1 MPQASLA
8 CEHVGMRIAEKCRDT
23 RDQDC
28 VSMNVIPPPVAM
40 AAPIGA
46 GVPANAPAG
55 PGAGA
60 LAAAAGAVAGAIIGA
75 ATGAFAGAAAHKAP
89 SDKNICKSAFACDA
103 IGIFV
108 CGGPPSIYTSA
119 LLKV

>member
-8 CEHVGMRIAEKCRDT
+8 CEHVGTQIAKKCRDT
-23 RDQDC
+23 TDHDSG
-28 VSMNVIPPPVAM
+28 SMENIIPPPVAM

-46 GVPANAPAG
+46 GAPADA

-75 ATGAFAGAAAHKAP
+75 ATGAFAGAPAHKAP
-89 SDKNICKSAFACDA
+89 RDKNIWKSACDA

-108 CGGPPSIYTSA
+108 RGGPPFKDTFA
-119 LLKV
+119 LWRSELD